1 MDRLINYSTSTV
13 VRLMTYGTLH
23 ALHEHALKRHQVT
36 QLASVPPMR
45 SASSGLN
52 GLTDAAGNTASQTA
66 ELPAPN
72 RTTKGPRIPPLPRMS
87 HMFFFFPAPGPCK
100 AKVHI

>member
-23 ALHEHALKRHQVT
+23 ALHEYALKRHQVT

-72 RTTKGPRIPPLPRMS
+72 RTTKGPRIPPLP
-87 HMFFFFPAPGPCK
+87 HMRCVFFFPAPGPCK